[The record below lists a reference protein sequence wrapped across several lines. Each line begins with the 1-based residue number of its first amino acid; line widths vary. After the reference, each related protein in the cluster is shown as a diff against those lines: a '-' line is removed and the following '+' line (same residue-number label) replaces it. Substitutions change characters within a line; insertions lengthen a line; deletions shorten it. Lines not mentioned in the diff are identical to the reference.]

1 MLKYGVTEKG
11 FVLKRLD
18 TILNEIH
25 GDLTEGFGVNTRLS
39 EPSFLGVLVTTFA
52 GQIAD
57 LWETAQDSYYAKYPA
72 TATGVNLDNSVQYG
86 GIRRKPSSRTCY
98 PLHCTGEDGTMVR
111 ENAMVATDTR
121 PEVRLYAAEGFR
133 ITRESCNSARI
144 LVAAAQ
150 ESVYTVTINGEA
162 YSYRSDDGSEEGIL
176 NGLKEAITDQEY
188 SISVENGILVLED
201 TRKERSNALALSENL
216 TTKSVTTIA
225 NFFTERYGKVTL
237 PDGIVSKLVNNI
249 PGFDQVKNLLPP
261 VYGRLRETD
270 IQLRQSY
277 LAKSGMRS
285 NTMIESIVAELLN
298 NVPGVESAVGFENNT
313 EVTNS
318 RGLPPH
324 SVEIVAEG
332 GDESEIAQAILRR
345 KAGGI
350 QTYGG
355 VTVEVPGAYGD
366 KIPVRFNR
374 SEYLYTWL
382 RVVLHGDPGRL
393 PTNYVQLTVQSVT
406 EDSAGLTAG
415 TSLLTQL
422 LTDGIYRAVAGIT
435 YIDIFTAYSTDPG
448 YVPDLGDYQP
458 KNVPATSRQK
468 VLVDG
473 ERIEVVF
480 DGGG

>member
-176 NGLKEAITDQEY
+176 SGLKEAITDQEY
-188 SISVENGILVLED
+188 SISVENGILVL
-201 TRKERSNALALSENL
+201 
-216 TTKSVTTIA
+216 
-225 NFFTERYGKVTL
+225 
-237 PDGIVSKLVNNI
+237 
-249 PGFDQVKNLLPP
+249 
-261 VYGRLRETD
+261 
-270 IQLRQSY
+270 
-277 LAKSGMRS
+277 
-285 NTMIESIVAELLN
+285 
-298 NVPGVESAVGFENNT
+298 
-313 EVTNS
+313 
-318 RGLPPH
+318 
-324 SVEIVAEG
+324 
-332 GDESEIAQAILRR
+332 
-345 KAGGI
+345 
-350 QTYGG
+350 
-355 VTVEVPGAYGD
+355 
-366 KIPVRFNR
+366 
-374 SEYLYTWL
+374 
-382 RVVLHGDPGRL
+382 
-393 PTNYVQLTVQSVT
+393 
-406 EDSAGLTAG
+406 
-415 TSLLTQL
+415 
-422 LTDGIYRAVAGIT
+422 
-435 YIDIFTAYSTDPG
+435 
-448 YVPDLGDYQP
+448 
-458 KNVPATSRQK
+458 
-468 VLVDG
+468 
-473 ERIEVVF
+473 
-480 DGGG
+480 